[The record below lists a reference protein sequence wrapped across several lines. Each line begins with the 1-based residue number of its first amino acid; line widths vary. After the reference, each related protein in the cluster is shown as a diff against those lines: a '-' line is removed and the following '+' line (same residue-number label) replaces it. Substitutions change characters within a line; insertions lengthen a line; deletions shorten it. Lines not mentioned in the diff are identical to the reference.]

1 MDPENAHCSMGFRV
15 FVLEALWV
23 IALLVPQ

>member
-1 MDPENAHCSMGFRV
+1 MDRENVRCSMGFRV

-23 IALLVPQ
+23 IALLVLP